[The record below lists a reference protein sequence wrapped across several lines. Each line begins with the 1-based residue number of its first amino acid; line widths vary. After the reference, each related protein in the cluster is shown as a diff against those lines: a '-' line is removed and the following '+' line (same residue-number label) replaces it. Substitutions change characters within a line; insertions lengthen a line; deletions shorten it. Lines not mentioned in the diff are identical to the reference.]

1 MYFLS
6 SLQVPH
12 PDEAADG
19 VVVALLELE
28 PDVAGDD
35 LGVGALGGRAARA
48 GRGGRRRP
56 RAVDR
61 PAKEVDGAPILRARV
76 QSFGLQGEG
85 EGVISVC
92 IKRDVSFP
100 LNIYIFYD
108 LCTKV

>member
-19 VVVALLELE
+19 VVVSLLELE

-35 LGVGALGGRAARA
+35 LGVGALGGRPARA

-61 PAKEVDGAPILRARV
+61 PAKEVDGAPLLRARV
-76 QSFGLQGEG
+76 QSFGLEG
-85 EGVISVC
+85 EGVC
-92 IKRDVSFP
+92 IVFCKLLMR
-100 LNIYIFYD
+100 
-108 LCTKV
+108 